1 MLKKLLKIYNL
12 LRSIIYFCPRL
23 NFLSHKKMKVI
34 NRQKNLVILILL
46 VIISFKGLAS
56 EAINDSTKNSEI
68 YNPVPAIMH
77 HISDSHEWHLWGE
90 GKSSMTIPLP
100 VILWTDY
107 GLVMFM
113 SSEFHH
119 NDDAK
124 VVVSKNNLNFVKSH
138 GKIYQ
143 LNEGSVEAQFDDD
156 HHILNGTPVIDF
168 SITKNVAS
176 MLLSVIVL
184 LLLFGLAG
192 SRTKNNKGAP
202 KGVLAFLEPLV
213 LFVRDDIVKPNI
225 GAKYKPYLPYL
236 LTLFFFI
243 LINNLMGLFPGA
255 ANVTGN
261 IALTLVLSFITLIVT
276 NFSGNKSYWGHI
288 FKPPGVPLALMPI
301 MIPIEIVG
309 VFTKPFALMIRLFA
323 NISAGHIIILSLI
336 SLIFMAQ
343 SGLGTAGAFG
353 VAPVS
358 VLFVLFMYLIE
369 VLVAFLQAYIFTLL
383 TSLFIGLATNE
394 HH

>member
-1 MLKKLLKIYNL
+1 MSNTRLKPLFTLLFLIG
-12 LRSIIYFCPRL
+12 IIFHL
-23 NFLSHKKMKVI
+23 K
-34 NRQKNLVILILL
+34 
-46 VIISFKGLAS
+46 A
-56 EAINDSTKNSEI
+56 ESTPTSNNSDEL

-90 GKSSMTIPLP
+90 GEGSVSIPLP
-100 VILWTDY
+100 VILYTAGNLDI
-107 GLVMFM
+107 FM
-113 SSEFHH
+113 SSAFHH
-119 NDDAK
+119 GQSN
-124 VVVSKNNLNFVKSH
+124 VKIENREYSLDSH
-138 GKIYQ
+138 G
-143 LNEGSVEAQFDDD
+143 
-156 HHILNGTPVIDF
+156 HIFETSGLHPIDF

-176 MLLSVIVL
+176 MFLALIVM
-184 LLLFGLAG
+184 LLLFVLTGFKSKRNIGAPTGLA
-192 SRTKNNKGAP
+192 S
-202 KGVLAFLEPLV
+202 FIEPLV
-213 LFVRDDIVKPNI
+213 LFVRDDIIKPNI
-225 GAKYKPYLPYL
+225 GSNYKKYLPYL

-243 LINNLMGLFPGA
+243 LINNLLGLLPGA

-261 IALTLVLSFITLIVT
+261 IAITLVLSFITLIVT
-276 NFSGNKSYWGHI
+276 NISGNKSYWSHI

-309 VFTKPFALMIRLFA
+309 IFTKPFALMIRLFA

-343 SGLGTAGAFG
+343 SGLGNAGAFG

-383 TSLFIGLATNE
+383 TSLFIGLATVE

>member
-1 MLKKLLKIYNL
+1 MLNIT
-12 LRSIIYFCPRL
+12 LRTS
-23 NFLSHKKMKVI
+23 
-34 NRQKNLVILILL
+34 LI
-46 VIISFKGLAS
+46 IISFLSFSLFSFA
-56 EAINDSTKNSEI
+56 ENIVNEQHPNSNHKDEVEEGEL

-90 GKSSMTIPLP
+90 GDGSVTIPLP
-100 VILWTDY
+100 IILY
-107 GLVMFM
+107 SNGLHVFM
-113 SSEFHH
+113 SSAFHH
-119 NDDAK
+119 DEHGHN
-124 VVVSKNNLNFVKSH
+124 VVESKGSKFVNLH

-143 LNEGSVEAQFDDD
+143 LNDGET
-156 HHILNGTPVIDF
+156 HLNIQTDSETGELTYNATKPIDI

-176 MLLSVIVL
+176 MLIALVLL
-184 LLLFGLAG
+184 LLLFGISG
-192 SRTKNNKGAP
+192 MKSKKTKGAP
-202 KGVLAFLEPLV
+202 KGLLSFLEPLV
-213 LFVRDDIVKPNI
+213 LFVRDDIVKPNV
-225 GAKYKPYLPYL
+225 GAKYQKFLPYL

-243 LINNLMGLFPGA
+243 LMNNLLGLLPGS

-261 IALTLVLSFITLIVT
+261 IAITLVLSFITLIVT
-276 NFSGNKSYWGHI
+276 NVSGNKGYWGHI

-309 VFTKPFALMIRLFA
+309 IFTKPFALMIRLFA

-343 SGLGTAGAFG
+343 SGLGDGGAFG

-358 VLFVLFMYLIE
+358 VVFVLFMYLIE

-383 TSLFIGLATNE
+383 TSLFIGLATVE

>member
-1 MLKKLLKIYNL
+1 M
-12 LRSIIYFCPRL
+12 
-23 NFLSHKKMKVI
+23 SHKKMKI
-34 NRQKNLVILILL
+34 RNRLNALVILIFL
-46 VIISFKGLAS
+46 VTISFKGWAS
-56 EAINDSTKNSEI
+56 EANNDSTKNSEI

-100 VILWTDY
+100 VILWTDL
-107 GLVMFM
+107 GLVMFS

-143 LNEGSVEAQFDDD
+143 LNEGSAEAQFDDD
-156 HHILNGTPVIDF
+156 HHILNGTPAIDF

-184 LLLFGLAG
+184 LLFFGLAG

-202 KGVLAFLEPLV
+202 KGILSFLEPLV

-343 SGLGTAGAFG
+343 SGLGTAGAYG

-383 TSLFIGLATNE
+383 TSLFIGLATTE